1 MKKDYYDLPY
11 PMFKVCKEDCDKLV
25 NAYNYIQE
33 HKVSSLC
40 LVLGRLYPQKDTI
53 VLIRG
58 INKALGE
65 DNVLSLHLDK
75 LIDESDREVWWD
87 NIDLCKLRLVWI
99 KKLIAHQGYTC
110 HDFPILSDV

>member
-1 MKKDYYDLPY
+1 MNKDYYDLAY
-11 PMFKVCKEDCDKLV
+11 PMFEVSREDCNKLA
-25 NAYNYIQE
+25 NAYNYILGRG
-33 HKVSSLC
+33 VPSLC

-53 VLIRG
+53 TLKRD

-65 DNVLSLHLDK
+65 ENVLGLYLDK
-75 LIDESDREVWWD
+75 LLDENDKEDWWE

-110 HDFPILSDV
+110 YDFPILSDV